1 MKQPG
6 ITIFLYLA
14 MLFTF
19 VSSAW
24 ATGPNLSLD
33 TFNVSFSTPTERFLD
48 DGYIDKDSRVN
59 IHAVKIRISGGDEGQ
74 SWKLYVRAD
83 NSTFSPGVYSKR
95 CGDLKW
101 KFDHE
106 NANSYRGVR
115 TNNQLVAS
123 GSGKTT
129 VTKYID
135 LRMLVDWSDQPAGY
149 SLGLTFT
156 LKAE

>member
-1 MKQPG
+1 MKHSK
-6 ITIFLYLA
+6 ITILLFLVIF
-14 MLFTF
+14 FTF
-19 VSSAW
+19 VSSAC
-24 ATGPNLSLD
+24 ATGLSLSLN
-33 TFNVSFSTPTERFLD
+33 TFSINFSTPTERALD
-48 DGYIDKDSRVN
+48 DGYIDKDSMVN
-59 IHAVKIRISGGDEGQ
+59 VHAVKVRVSGGDEGQ

-83 NSTFSPGVYSKR
+83 DSMLSPGVYGKG

-106 NANSYRGVR
+106 NANSYRKVR
-115 TNNQLVAS
+115 TYNQLVAS
-123 GSGKTT
+123 GSGVAN

-135 LRMLVDWSDQPAGY
+135 LRMLLDWSDPPAGY